1 MLASPSLILRFASN
15 PSRCIG
21 AVISSSDQC
30 NHSLHNARRLSSNV
44 TAAAAD
50 RRLAGRKRF
59 YKIVG
64 IATTSPPDETKAPN
78 VNGDKDSVGTSISA
92 GVDGTQS
99 ATGVNTSIKD
109 ASSWSSLLN
118 PHNKQPTNGWHTVT
132 LDGRSLRTPLGLP
145 LTLPSL
151 PLALAVASEWD
162 AQKEY
167 LRPAQMPLMTL
178 CCTAIDQ
185 VASDPDPHRQ
195 DVMRFLRN
203 DTSCYWADPGEDRVL
218 HRKQQQAW
226 DGLHK
231 SLSKEMLGLSDDL
244 GPAQAFGGNE
254 ALLLSRRSEGNPV
267 SGLPHPPILVE
278 RAQKFVNELDA
289 WNLAALYSACAESK
303 SFFIGAAL
311 IFEATQSIQGKA
323 SNRDA
328 KWAVTAS
335 RVEEEFN
342 IEAWG
347 LVEGGHDYDRL
358 NASIQMH
365 SASFLAQTIAESVA
379 EKET

>member
-1 MLASPSLILRFASN
+1 MLTKPFIRSLIHHQ
-15 PSRCIG
+15 
-21 AVISSSDQC
+21 SSSRIQ
-30 NHSLHNARRLSSNV
+30 LHCVGALAYRPSGARQQSSNV
-44 TAAAAD
+44 TPSAAD

-59 YKIVG
+59 YKNVG
-64 IATTSPPDETKAPN
+64 IAATSPPDETKAKM
-78 VNGDKDSVGTSISA
+78 VNGSTADNESVASPISA

-99 ATGVNTSIKD
+99 ATGVHTSIKR

-118 PHNKQPTNGWHTVT
+118 PHNKPPKNGWHTVT
-132 LDGRSLRTPLGLP
+132 LDGRPLRTPLGVP
-145 LTLPSL
+145 LTLPSI

-185 VASDPDPHRQ
+185 VASDPNPHRI
-195 DVMRFLRN
+195 DILRYLRN

-218 HRKQQQAW
+218 HRKQSQAW

-231 SLSKEMLGLSDDL
+231 SISRDMLGLPNDL
-244 GPAQAFGGNE
+244 DPAQAFGGDE
-254 ALLLSRRSEGNPV
+254 AFLLSRRSEGNPV

-278 RAQKFVNELDA
+278 RAQKFVDGLDA

-303 SFFIGAAL
+303 SFFIGSAL
-311 IFEATQSIQGKA
+311 IFEAKQRYECNG

-335 RVEEEFN
+335 RIEEEFN

-358 NASIQMH
+358 NSSIQMH
-365 SASFLAQTIAESVA
+365 SASFLVQTIAQSVYL
-379 EKET
+379 E